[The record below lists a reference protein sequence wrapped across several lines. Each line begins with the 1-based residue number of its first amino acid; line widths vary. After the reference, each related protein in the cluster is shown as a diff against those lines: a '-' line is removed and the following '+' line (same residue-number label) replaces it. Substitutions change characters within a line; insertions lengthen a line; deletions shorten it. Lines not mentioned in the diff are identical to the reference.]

1 MSFRYSLR
9 RLTLNEVKGKTP
21 QMPEPETPPRF
32 LLMSLSTV
40 PPGGF
45 RTVVAETG
53 RHISA
58 PNWRA
63 FRDEVVRHRK
73 ANNLPVGT
81 DIDGELQHWLCDKIT
96 DKHMWC
102 HERGR
107 RPIQAHS
114 SGPIVGTGW
123 NGSHKWRELHNY
135 ALSERPNPLQRV
147 AWLENFAN
155 SLPCG
160 ECRVSWKRLCR
171 QKPLPQDATPEEFF
185 SWSVDRHNDTNS
197 KLGKPTIS
205 LAEAKAIWA

>member
-1 MSFRYSLR
+1 
-9 RLTLNEVKGKTP
+9 
-21 QMPEPETPPRF
+21 MPEPETPPRL

-45 RTVVAETG
+45 RTIVEETG

-63 FRDEVVRHRK
+63 FREEVVRHK
-73 ANNLPVGT
+73 IANGIPVGT
-81 DIDGELQHWLCDKIT
+81 DHDAQLQDWICRKLT
-96 DKHMWC
+96 DVRMHC
-102 HERGR
+102 YERGR
-107 RPIQAHS
+107 RPTLAHS
-114 SGPIVGTGW
+114 SGPIVGTGYQ
-123 NGSHKWRELHNY
+123 GQAKWRELHNY

-171 QKPLPQDATPEEFF
+171 QKPLKQDATPEEFF
-185 SWSVDRHNDTNS
+185 AWTVSRHSDVSS
-197 KLGKPTIS
+197 KLGKPTMTVE
-205 LAEAKAIWA
+205 EARKIYA